1 MKINNPQSRGVL
13 LTSLAILVAFSCLS
27 TRSHAALPIEEL
39 EVDLQLVV
47 GEQGMEQIIEDWE
60 HGYYGENPDVW
71 YVWYVQDEV
80 EFEQAFE
87 GSLFQDVSTGD
98 YYVGLADGMVE
109 LLTEDD
115 PEEETGDYYT
125 QAELDEL
132 LEEAKSEGYEEGYG
146 VGRDAGLKA
155 GRREVLGNPGKFK
168 LYAAQ
173 SIPSEI
179 LISTPRGN
187 VVTVALQGEW
197 SRFAA
202 SGAPRGWKFDEKT
215 GQLTGKVQRR
225 GEVTLRAS
233 QKNSPGLPLKIIF
246 EPAKK

>member
-39 EVDLQLVV
+39 EVELQLVV
-47 GEQGMEQIIEDWE
+47 GEEGMGQVIADWD
-60 HGYYGENPDVW
+60 YGTYDDDPNVW
-71 YVWYVQDEV
+71 YVWYWQDGV
-80 EFEQAFE
+80 EFEQEFE
-87 GSLFQDVSTGD
+87 GSLFYSESEDM
-98 YYVGLADGMVE
+98 YYVGLAGGEVE
-109 LLTEDD
+109 PLTQDD
-115 PEEETGDYYT
+115 PQEETGDYYT

-132 LEEAKSEGYEEGYG
+132 LEEAKAEGYEQGYG

-187 VVTVALQGEW
+187 VVTVALQGKW

-202 SGAPRGWKFDEKT
+202 SGAPRGWKFDKNT
-215 GQLTGKVQRR
+215 GRLTGKVQRR
-225 GEVTLRAS
+225 GEVKLQAYQKSSAAS
-233 QKNSPGLPLKIIF
+233 PLKIIF